1 MKQVLSSDDP
11 EQCVGL
17 VDDGEPVDV
26 AVGVGQEREQFVDV
40 GLRPDGHDVFGH
52 HVADRSASVS
62 REVDAQVELVPREI
76 DGVGE
81 RFEEGRK
88 ADRDPE
94 RPIGGLKQIDEVPL
108 SDDPD
113 DEAVLG
119 HGKAVEVGPGKSAE
133 DLAHVVVRGDGL
145 DVASHY
151 FTGVHTASLCTVS
164 HSLWAL
170 YRATNLLFRSARGH
184 GMESL
189 NRMAVELVD
198 EAIDF
203 ADELAIE
210 IHELDNGAVVC
221 DFGVETVGGVEAG
234 LLLTEIQTGGL
245 ATVQT
250 GMETIGDAPLT
261 HVEVST
267 DHPAMAF
274 LAAQK
279 AGWELSVEGF
289 EGLGSG
295 PARALVA
302 EEEEYQRMGYRD
314 AAEFA
319 VLAIES
325 EELPDEAVAEHVAET
340 AGVPTSSVFLPTFS
354 TASVTGSVALA
365 ARAAELAT
373 FRLSELG
380 YDPIEM
386 LSTTASAPVAPVAGS
401 DDAAMARTN
410 DALAYGGQVHMTVE
424 SSFDRFDDLPSTA
437 GTAYGVPFAE
447 IFEEH
452 GWEFYDLPVEV
463 FAPAQVTID
472 IVGEGVTVVGETD
485 EALLAESFGLADQ
498 SD

>member
-1 MKQVLSSDDP
+1 
-11 EQCVGL
+11 
-17 VDDGEPVDV
+17 
-26 AVGVGQEREQFVDV
+26 
-40 GLRPDGHDVFGH
+40 
-52 HVADRSASVS
+52 
-62 REVDAQVELVPREI
+62 
-76 DGVGE
+76 
-81 RFEEGRK
+81 
-88 ADRDPE
+88 
-94 RPIGGLKQIDEVPL
+94 
-108 SDDPD
+108 
-113 DEAVLG
+113 
-119 HGKAVEVGPGKSAE
+119 
-133 DLAHVVVRGDGL
+133 
-145 DVASHY
+145 
-151 FTGVHTASLCTVS
+151 
-164 HSLWAL
+164 
-170 YRATNLLFRSARGH
+170 
-184 GMESL
+184 MESL

-386 LSTTASAPVAPVAGS
+386 LSTTA
-401 DDAAMARTN
+401 
-410 DALAYGGQVHMTVE
+410 VE